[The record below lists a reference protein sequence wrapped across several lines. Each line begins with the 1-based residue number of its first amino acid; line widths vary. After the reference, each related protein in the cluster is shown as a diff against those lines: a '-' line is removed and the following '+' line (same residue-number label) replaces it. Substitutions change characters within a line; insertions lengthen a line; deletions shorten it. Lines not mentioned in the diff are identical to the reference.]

1 MDLNV
6 LYLNGN
12 GIGALNE
19 GGRRRRRDEIVLLK
33 IGILEDEPKQMQR
46 ITDFLEQFRQEHPP
60 FSYTVDWYERGAHL
74 LERYQ
79 RDCDLL
85 FLDIQLPDMLGIE
98 AAHRIREM
106 DQNVMIIFVT
116 NLTQYAIEG
125 YSVRA
130 FDYVLKPV
138 SYAAFSAK
146 LERALRILSH
156 REQQVS
162 IDIRCR
168 EGSRRLSSDMI
179 LYFEVFDHDLIIH
192 TDQGDMKQWGSLS
205 KYEKMLEGAHF
216 ARCNSCYLVNLKFV
230 RGVERDTVVVGQD
243 RLSISKSRRKAFLAA
258 LAQYKGGS
266 N

>member
-12 GIGALNE
+12 GMGALNE

-192 TDQGDMKQWGSLS
+192 TDQGDMKQWGAFPSMRKCWKALIS
-205 KYEKMLEGAHF
+205 PGAIP
-216 ARCNSCYLVNLKFV
+216 V
-230 RGVERDTVVVGQD
+230 
-243 RLSISKSRRKAFLAA
+243 IW
-258 LAQYKGGS
+258 
-266 N
+266 

>member
-1 MDLNV
+1 M
-6 LYLNGN
+6 
-12 GIGALNE
+12 
-19 GGRRRRRDEIVLLK
+19 LK

-46 ITDFLEQFRQEHPP
+46 IINFLEQFSQEHPS
-60 FSYTVDWYERGAHL
+60 FSYTVEQYERGAHL
-74 LERYQ
+74 LEQYR

-130 FDYVLKPV
+130 FDYILKPV
-138 SYAAFSAK
+138 SYPAFSAK

-168 EGSRRLSSDMI
+168 EGSRRLSSNMI
-179 LYFEVFDHDLIIH
+179 LYLEVFDHDLIIH
-192 TDQGDMKQWGSLS
+192 TDQGDIKQWGSLS

-230 RGVERDTVVVGQD
+230 QGIERDTAVVGKN
-243 RLSISKSRRKAFLAA
+243 RLPISKSRRKAFLAA

-266 N
+266 S

>member
-1 MDLNV
+1 M
-6 LYLNGN
+6 
-12 GIGALNE
+12 GALNE

-46 ITDFLEQFRQEHPP
+46 ITDFLEQFRQEHPS

-205 KYEKMLEGAHF
+205 KYEKCWKALISPGAIP
-216 ARCNSCYLVNLKFV
+216 V
-230 RGVERDTVVVGQD
+230 
-243 RLSISKSRRKAFLAA
+243 IW
-258 LAQYKGGS
+258 
-266 N
+266 